1 MPRKKSGSGSRSR
14 SRKSS
19 RKAEESSTATDKENV
34 AGAKQARKSA
44 KSRKKREVNL
54 DNWIEKHI
62 DNIVSLTGLDLLG
75 LTHEQYVDLLKDIII
90 QLYGSTSSYTKAE
103 VVAKRFMRYSERVY
117 PIIAS
122 RLTMLLSRFT
132 PTQLEFIVYNIG
144 DSILGLAPKIYV
156 EVKKA
161 GRDDLLQI
169 LRNKWA
175 NMWLRNKLPV
185 LPAECPKCGFN
196 ALMPDLSCL
205 VCGASVSE
213 KEVKE
218 KMNFKDAFIDFVNS
232 LTCEQLSDLIKYD
245 YVLVNGLGLK
255 HPKEKRTLIDIEIYL
270 SRSEKEIVRREY
282 SSKCTGDIRA

>member
-1 MPRKKSGSGSRSR
+1 MPRKKSGSSSKRRSR
-14 SRKSS
+14 RASKKVEDSVSAVSEEAASR
-19 RKAEESSTATDKENV
+19 T
-34 AGAKQARKSA
+34 KQAKKSTKPRK
-44 KSRKKREVNL
+44 RREVNL
-54 DNWIEKHI
+54 DNWVEKHI
-62 DNIVSLTGLDLLG
+62 DSIVSLTGLELLG
-75 LTHEQYVDLLKDIII
+75 LTREQYIDLLKDIII
-90 QLYGSTSSYTKAE
+90 QLYGSTSSYAKAE
-103 VVAKRFMRYSERVY
+103 VIAKRFMRYSERVY

-122 RLTMLLSRFT
+122 RLTMQLSKFT

-175 NMWLRNKLPV
+175 NMWLKNKLPV
-185 LPAECPKCGFN
+185 LPTECPKCGFN

-213 KEVKE
+213 REVKE
-218 KMNFKDAFIDFVNS
+218 RINFKEALADFVSS

-245 YVLVNGLGLK
+245 YILVNGLGLK
-255 HPKEKRTLIDIEIYL
+255 HPKERRTPIDVEIYL

-282 SSKCTGDIRA
+282 LSRCTGDVGK